1 MAFLDNSGDIILD
14 AVLTDTGRLR
24 LAKGDGSF
32 KITQFAFGDDEINY
46 SLYDK
51 NHPSGSAYYDLDIL
65 QSPVFEAFTNNASS
79 MKSLLLSN
87 PNSQLLYLPSLVLTQ
102 LGTAAVFYPS
112 YNTFFVSADEN
123 TATSFSST
131 SALNGVTTTSNNR
144 IIVDQGINSTEL
156 ANTTLVKGLDGSLEE
171 TQFILELNN
180 NLLILCDENNNLL
193 NSGVNSRLSFIDD
206 DGIASYSVSIDAN
219 DTSVVIDLK
228 EETSNTSE
236 IERTSLVGPRDKRV
250 KFKLKVKTD
259 LQASTYLFTTY
270 GGTDTVNS
278 IAIYYIDTF
287 VKVKGVTTGT
297 SITVPIR
304 IIKKQ

>member
-102 LGTAAVFYPS
+102 DAAESAEFYS
-112 YNTFFVSADEN
+112 NYNTFFVTADSN
-123 TATSFSST
+123 TSLNFSQPI
-131 SALNGVTTTSNNR
+131 LDGVSISNSKV
-144 IIVDQGINSTEL
+144 ITVDQGINSTEL
-156 ANTTLVKGLDGSLEE
+156 ANTSLVKEVEGSLEE

-180 NLLILCDENNNLL
+180 NLLILCDESNNLL
-193 NSGVNSRLSFIDD
+193 NSGTNSKLSYIDD
-206 DGIASYSVSIDAN
+206 DGVASYSVSTD
-219 DTSVVIDLK
+219 DTLVVKSLK
-228 EETSNTSE
+228 AKTTDGDPET
-236 IERTSLVGPRDKRV
+236 TSLLGPRDKRV